1 MKNISKISRT
11 VNLATATQLSTV
23 NCQQN
28 DTRKIFLNLFN
39 VNNNETINISEKSTI
54 KTPEKMLLVCSMLI
68 MISLDSNM
76 PEICSKLQ
84 IETLGIRVKYAQ
96 S

>member
-1 MKNISKISRT
+1 
-11 VNLATATQLSTV
+11 
-23 NCQQN
+23 
-28 DTRKIFLNLFN
+28 
-39 VNNNETINISEKSTI
+39 
-54 KTPEKMLLVCSMLI
+54 MLLVCSMLI